1 MSKTEI
7 FLKDMKEQLD
17 EIHDILFSGKVTLED
32 LEEIDEDLSFSYG
45 VLKEIKKMDDSIN
58 KVILRILKLLRAFFI
73 ISSSLMLCLLILG
86 VLNIIWGLGLSYLL
100 FTVNKVIKEYMNE
113 NIDSDISNELEKFL
127 DDIIYKQDIT
137 KKKKEMLKRKKEI
150 QMSTLCQVSNTVT
163 EEITLKTNQTR
174 ILKLKK

>member
-73 ISSSLMLCLLILG
+73 ISSLLMLCLLILG

-100 FTVNKVIKEYMNE
+100 FTISKSIKEYMNE

-163 EEITLKTNQTR
+163 EKITLKTNQTR

>member
-73 ISSSLMLCLLILG
+73 LG
-86 VLNIIWGLGLSYLL
+86 KYTKN
-100 FTVNKVIKEYMNE
+100 EY
-113 NIDSDISNELEKFL
+113 F
-127 DDIIYKQDIT
+127 
-137 KKKKEMLKRKKEI
+137 
-150 QMSTLCQVSNTVT
+150 
-163 EEITLKTNQTR
+163 
-174 ILKLKK
+174 

>member
-58 KVILRILKLLRAFFI
+58 KVILRILKLLRAFFV
-73 ISSSLMLCLLILG
+73 ISSLLMLCLLILG

-100 FTVNKVIKEYMNE
+100 FTISKSIKEYMNE

>member
-73 ISSSLMLCLLILG
+73 LG
-86 VLNIIWGLGLSYLL
+86 KYTSKYVY
-100 FTVNKVIKEYMNE
+100 F
-113 NIDSDISNELEKFL
+113 
-127 DDIIYKQDIT
+127 
-137 KKKKEMLKRKKEI
+137 
-150 QMSTLCQVSNTVT
+150 
-163 EEITLKTNQTR
+163 
-174 ILKLKK
+174 